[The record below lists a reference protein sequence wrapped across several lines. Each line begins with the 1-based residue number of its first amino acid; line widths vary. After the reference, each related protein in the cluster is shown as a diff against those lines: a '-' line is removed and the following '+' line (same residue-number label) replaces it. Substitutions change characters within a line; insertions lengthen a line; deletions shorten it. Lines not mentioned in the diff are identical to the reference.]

1 MRKIYAGF
9 FLFCFFSFIVSAASA
24 KSDNESDLN
33 IRLKNLQQRLLSFH
47 AQTAQKF
54 VPLTNLRIEEG
65 VTQVIE
71 VNDELFDDLSEIE
84 ELDANKGA
92 ALTIL
97 FHDWEFFE
105 NEKRSEFNQNEITSE
120 NKVNSNEIKEAD
132 NVGNFFNI
140 KYKIAKMPTS
150 KPTNS
155 RILKLEELKKRIV
168 MSCSR

>member
-9 FLFCFFSFIVSAASA
+9 FLFCLFSFIASAASA
-24 KSDNESDLN
+24 KTDNESDLN

-47 AQTAQKF
+47 TQTAQKL
-54 VPLTNLRIEEG
+54 VPLTNVRIEEN
-65 VTQVIE
+65 VAQIIE
-71 VNDELFDDLSEIE
+71 VNDELFDDISEIE

-105 NEKRSEFNQNEITSE
+105 NEKKSEVKHNGMTSE

-140 KYKIAKMPTS
+140 KYKIAKMPTIKS
-150 KPTNS
+150 TNS
-155 RILKLEELKKRIV
+155 RILKLEELRKRIV
-168 MSCSR
+168 ISCSK